1 MRILH
6 VVPYLGSMFGGTTTV
21 VRKLSSQLARR
32 GHEVT
37 VATTDYH
44 WDGSEDADYRILPF
58 HTRANLG
65 LMIFTPDMGRWLSK
79 NVQDFDVIHMHTFR
93 SHQNI
98 VARRAAVGHDVPY
111 VLQAHGGV
119 MPSFQKRALKELFDR
134 AYGGRIIADASK
146 AVAVSAMESEQY
158 VEMGVPPG
166 NIELIPNGIDMEEHC
181 DLPPRSCFR
190 EKHNIPGDE
199 ELLLFLGRIDRIKG
213 LDMLMDAFEL
223 IARSRKGCRL
233 VLAGPDFGYRPTIER
248 RIVELGLGGRVL
260 FTGELRGR
268 DKLEAMTAADVCV
281 VPSRFD
287 IFSMTA
293 LEAMACGVPLV
304 LTDRCGIAEMV
315 RDVAMVV
322 AYDREAMADAVL
334 KILDDEGLKVTMGKA
349 ERKRAEEAF
358 DWSSVIGHIEEM
370 YRSL

>member
-21 VRKLSSQLARR
+21 VRQLSYQLAKR

-44 WDGSEDADYRILPF
+44 WDGDGDADYQVLPF
-58 HTRANLG
+58 HARANLG
-65 LMIFTPDMGRWLSK
+65 LMIYTPDMSRWLMR
-79 NVQDFDVIHMHTFR
+79 NMQDFDVVHMHTYR
-93 SHQNI
+93 SHQN
-98 VARRAAVGHDVPY
+98 VMARRAAMGSGVPY
-111 VLQAHGGV
+111 VLQAHGGI

-134 AYGGRIIADASK
+134 AYGRRIIADASR
-146 AVAVSAMESEQY
+146 AVSVSPMESRQY
-158 VEMGVPPG
+158 VEMGVPDES
-166 NIELIPNGIDMEEHC
+166 IELIPNGIDMEEHR
-181 DLPPRSCFR
+181 DLPSRSCFR
-190 EKHNIPGDE
+190 EKHGISDE
-199 ELLLFLGRIDRIKG
+199 VELILFLGRIDHIKG
-213 LDMLMDAFEL
+213 LDMLVDAFGL
-223 IARSRKGCRL
+223 IARSRNECRL
-233 VLAGPDFGYRPTIER
+233 VLAGPDFGYRATVES
-248 RIVELGLGGRVL
+248 RIGALELDGRVL

-268 DKLEAMTAADVCV
+268 EKLEAITAADVTV

-315 RDVAMVV
+315 QDVASVV
-322 AYDREAMADAVL
+322 PYHHRALADAVL
-334 KILDDEGLKVTMGKA
+334 NVLDDEGLRATMGEA
-349 ERKRAEEAF
+349 GRRRAEERF
-358 DWSSVIGHIEEM
+358 EWSSVIGQMERM